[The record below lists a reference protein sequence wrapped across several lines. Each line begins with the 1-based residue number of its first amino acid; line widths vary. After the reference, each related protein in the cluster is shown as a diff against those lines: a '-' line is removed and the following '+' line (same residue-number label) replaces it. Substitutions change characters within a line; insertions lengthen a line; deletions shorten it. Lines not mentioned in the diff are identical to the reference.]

1 MNLKSLFN
9 KKYFIQNVLK
19 SKAILAL
26 IISIVPIL
34 NAIFLLSITKPENSV
49 VSNLNM
55 ISILNIIGMYVFP
68 VAISICLLG
77 YVFNKKSTDF
87 INSMPLTKRQI
98 FTTNTIGGILI
109 ILCMMVINTLVI
121 ALESLV
127 IPNLVVTFKMLI
139 DYFIVWTVAYIFV
152 FTATN
157 IAIALSGNMI
167 TSIIVVALI
176 LLLVPFMHF
185 YITGFDGMLGNSTPE
200 LVARNASY
208 ERKIYEIRSSG
219 GYTLPFNYLTI
230 PFTTKVETY
239 NVKSIIKM
247 LVLSIVYILFGTY
260 IFEKRKMEINE
271 TSFKSTNIHMLV
283 KSLTMI
289 PIVTFYLF
297 VKEGTSNVA
306 IDIFFFVLLVI
317 YSLIYD
323 LITSK
328 NIKNIKLGIVYF
340 LITVVLC
347 FGMYNL
353 VKKMYN
359 RSRNISEFDVSSIN
373 EIALNV
379 QNVDFIQKDEEKFIY
394 TDNKEVV
401 DSIKDLILRDDD
413 GLSIVD
419 VRVKSNKKEY
429 ETKLHIDY
437 EEYFKLM
444 ELYLKDS
451 NVIKEYKNINYDE
464 LLTIKL
470 GDILVQ
476 GDKKQELTNKIKEVI
491 NKKSIDMQEN
501 LIEDLGK
508 VTISTYENHKEVN
521 YTILAD
527 IDYSILEDY
536 IKLNNESTSKK
547 IKNKD
552 IGMIYGIYK
561 YSGGNIQFASTDA
574 NKLEQIS
581 QIIKSNLD
589 SLVDVRKS
597 IVTISGVTK
606 DFYKFTFY
614 MNETEEIK
622 DIISESLDTGGVD
635 YE

>member
-26 IISIVPIL
+26 IISIIPIL
-34 NAIFLLSITKPENSV
+34 NAIFLLSMTKPENSV

-176 LLLVPFMHF
+176 LLLIPFMHF
-185 YITGFDGMLGNSTPE
+185 YITGFDGMLGNNTPE

-208 ERKIYEIRSSG
+208 GRKIYEVRSSG

-247 LVLSIVYILFGTY
+247 LVLSIVYILLGTY

-289 PIVTFYLF
+289 HIVTFYLF
-297 VKEGTSNVA
+297 VKEGTSNVT

-379 QNVDFIQKDEEKFIY
+379 ENVDFIQNDHEKFIY

-401 DSIKDLILRDDD
+401 DSIKALILRDDD
-413 GLSIVD
+413 GLSVVD

-429 ETKLHIDY
+429 ETKLYIDY
-437 EEYFKLM
+437 EEYFNLM
-444 ELYLKDS
+444 KLYLKDA

-561 YSGGNIQFASTDA
+561 YSDGNIQYASTGA

-589 SLVDVRKS
+589 SLVDARKS
-597 IVTISGVTK
+597 IVTISGITK